1 MIYGGYMNK
10 EREKQILTEIL
21 RTKKVNVKELAEKLY
36 ASEPS
41 IRRDLINLEK
51 QGFVKRVHGGAIL
64 EENGVSVSK
73 IPFVIRE
80 LEQSDAKIIIAEKA
94 AKLVNDGDCIFLDAS
109 SSAYNI
115 VPFLASK
122 VNITVITNGI
132 KAASKICEYGI
143 KTICTGGELIASC
156 LSMVKDTSY
165 TIIDSFNADIC
176 FFSCRGLG
184 YDGVLSDISFED
196 DTVRQHMIKRSK
208 KSYLLCAS
216 EKFGKTYYHTLAR
229 VSDITGIISEKPLPE
244 FKDQ

>member
-143 KTICTGGELIASC
+143 KTICT
-156 LSMVKDTSY
+156 
-165 TIIDSFNADIC
+165 
-176 FFSCRGLG
+176 
-184 YDGVLSDISFED
+184 
-196 DTVRQHMIKRSK
+196 
-208 KSYLLCAS
+208 
-216 EKFGKTYYHTLAR
+216 
-229 VSDITGIISEKPLPE
+229 
-244 FKDQ
+244 

>member
-1 MIYGGYMNK
+1 MNK
-10 EREKQILTEIL
+10 EREKQILSEIL
-21 RTKKVNVKELAEKLY
+21 RSKKVNVKELAEKLY

-94 AKLVNDGDCIFLDAS
+94 SNLVKDGDCIFLDAS
-109 SSAYNI
+109 SSAYAV

-122 VNITVITNGI
+122 IDITVITNGI
-132 KAASKICEYGI
+132 KAAAKLCEYGI

-165 TIIDSFNADIC
+165 PIIDSFNADIC

-184 YDGVLSDISFED
+184 YDGILSDISFDENI
-196 DTVRQHMIKRSK
+196 VRQHMIKKSK
-208 KSYLLCAS
+208 KSYLLCTS
-216 EKFGKTYYHTLAR
+216 EKFGKKYYHTLAH
-229 VSDITGIISEKPLPE
+229 VSEVTGVISEKEIPE
-244 FKDQ
+244 FGEIQ